1 MLTINHTLNEKS
13 KWPTP
18 KARQNIQEGLPYRLF
33 ELLQEALSLP
43 AHQLSELAG
52 INPRTLQRRRK
63 EGVFTFVESDWL
75 YRFLDLF
82 RRTSEALES
91 EQAAAS
97 WLKRQTPYFEGRS
110 PLEHAATEPG
120 YQELMQ
126 DIRGIALGS
135 FG

>member
-1 MLTINHTLNEKS
+1 MLTINHALNEKS
-13 KWPTP
+13 KWPISA
-18 KARQNIQEGLPYRLF
+18 ARQNIQAGLPYRLF
-33 ELLQEALSLP
+33 ELLQEALALP

-63 EGVFTFVESDWL
+63 EGVFTFVESDRL

-97 WLKRQTPYFEGRS
+97 WLKRQNPYFEGCS
-110 PLEHAATEPG
+110 PLEHASTEPG
-120 YQELMQ
+120 YQELLRV
-126 DIRGIALGS
+126 IRSIAHGS